1 MLKKIFANFT
11 LLLVLL
17 FAFSWRN
24 SVADVPEGNLDGQ
37 SGTFEKLVVTKG
49 SVAINLDLD
58 RLNGKGSEASEAKRE
73 TLRFDVSPNS
83 FFTIRVLNDVLR
95 GPEPGSLPLLGQNA
109 AILPEPLNS
118 SAGQLVLEQ
127 IASTEPHDLV
137 VRDGK
142 TGFVFFNVEGHVYQY
157 EGATRSLKIE
167 GGRLMMS
174 PDFAAKVGRPA
185 DAGAKV
191 GEISINANVFP
202 IQVTTLVNG
211 AARSTSLPA
220 GSDPAG
226 GLVPGPDII
235 TGDLAQLQQV
245 SGSTVGTQ
253 VALTCAPT
261 SCNKGDVPIN
271 FFALPNTD
279 HPVIMQ
285 SLYRVSGGASNTE
298 RFEQIGEGWAKHAFG
313 ADQFEVCSANCQ
325 PYPDQTRLG
334 QNCSDTYSASTGA
347 LFTQLGSRAWINPFT
362 GAFPSTSTSPNNHT
376 GHTHN
381 GVAHRL
387 TVEMADLNTTLNA
400 GATYYAE
407 VQYVA
412 PHEYTWC
419 QSHPGQ
425 CNMYNNATYRRFNVS
440 GTTSFTFNTTGAGGA
455 VRTSPAINA
464 WPGATV
470 VPVEPEAGVDGRAFI
485 AYKIS
490 GPTSGVWHYE
500 YVIYNQNLDR
510 AVQSLSIPL
519 GCQASVSNIGF
530 RAPQHS
536 PGFANDGTVGNTG
549 YSNTPWTPVQTA
561 SDVTWS
567 TQTFAEN
574 QNANAV
580 RWSTS
585 YTFRFD
591 SNQPP
596 QPANA
601 TIGFFKTGAPMTV
614 AIQAPAP
621 DAICGGGTPTPT
633 PAPTAT
639 PVPTGTPSPG
649 GTATPT
655 PNPTA
660 TATPGPG
667 ASQALNLSTRL
678 RVQTGDSVGIAG
690 FIITGTSPRSVLI
703 RGMGPSLTGAGVPNA
718 LADPVLELH
727 GPSGFTTMVNDNW
740 RDSSCFSFGDI
751 GLAPS
756 NDLESTI
763 CATLAPGAY
772 TAIVSGKNNT
782 SGVALVEVYDTS
794 GAGGSSKLANIST
807 RGFVSTGADIVIA
820 GFQLGGGVG
829 NDRIVAR
836 GIGPSLT
843 GVGVPNA
850 LANPMLELRDNNG
863 TVLASN
869 NNWQDDSIQAAE
881 LTAAGLAPA
890 NQLESGIAATLPPGP
905 YTALLSGVNNGTGLG
920 LVEIYDR
927 GAP

>member
-1 MLKKIFANFT
+1 MLRKILASFT
-11 LLLVLL
+11 LVLVLL
-17 FAFSWRN
+17 LALSWRN
-24 SVADVPEGNLDGQ
+24 SMARVPEGNLNGQ
-37 SGTFEKLVVTKG
+37 TGTFEKMVVTKG

-58 RLNGKGSEASEAKRE
+58 RLNGKGSEAAESKRE
-73 TLRFDVSPNS
+73 TLRFEVAPNS
-83 FFTIRVLNDVLR
+83 FFTIKVFNDVLR
-95 GPEPGSLPLLGQNA
+95 GPEPGSMPLLGQNST
-109 AILPEPLNS
+109 ILPEPLNS
-118 SAGQLVLEQ
+118 SSGQLVVEK
-127 IASTEPHDLV
+127 IAPNESNDLV
-137 VRDGK
+137 VREGK
-142 TGFVFFNVEGHVYQY
+142 TGFVFFTVEGHLY
-157 EGATRSLKIE
+157 EYEAATRSLKIQ
-167 GGRLMMS
+167 GGRLLMS
-174 PDFAAKVGRPA
+174 PEYAAKAGRPA
-185 DAGAKV
+185 DAGAKM
-191 GEISINANVFP
+191 GEISIDTNVFP

-211 AARSTSLPA
+211 VARSTSLP
-220 GSDPAG
+220 SQHDPSQAF
-226 GLVPGPDII
+226 VPGPDVI

-261 SCNKGDVPIN
+261 SCNNGDTPIN
-271 FFALPNTD
+271 FFQLPNTD

-285 SLYRVSGGASNTE
+285 SLYRVSGGSSNTE
-298 RFEQIGEGWAKHAFG
+298 RFEQIGAGWAKHAFG

-325 PYPDQTRLG
+325 PYPDQTKLG
-334 QNCSDTYSASTGA
+334 PACSDTYAPSTGA

-362 GAFPSTSTSPNNHT
+362 GAFPSTANSHS

-387 TVEMADLNTTLNA
+387 TVEMADLNTTMNP
-400 GATYYAE
+400 GATYYGE

-425 CNMYNNATYRRFNVS
+425 CNMYNNASYRRFSVS
-440 GTTSFTFNTTGAGGA
+440 GTTSFTFSA
-455 VRTSPAINA
+455 VGSTVRLLPAVNA

-470 VPVEPEAGVDGRAFI
+470 VPIEPEPGADGRAFI
-485 AYKIS
+485 AYKVS

-510 AVQSLSIPL
+510 AVQSFSVPL
-519 GCQASVSNIGF
+519 GCLATVNNLGF
-530 RAPQHS
+530 RAPQNT
-536 PGFANDGTVGNTG
+536 PGFLNDGTMNNAG

-561 SDVTWS
+561 NDVTWS
-567 TQTFAEN
+567 TETFAQN

-596 QPANA
+596 QSANA

-621 DAICGGGTPTPT
+621 DATCGGSTPTPT

-639 PVPTGTPSPG
+639 ATATPVPTATPSPG

-660 TATPGPG
+660 TPIPGPG

-678 RVQTGDSVGIAG
+678 NVQTGDKVGIAG
-690 FIITGTSPRSVLI
+690 FIVTGTSLKSVLI
-703 RGMGPSLTGAGVPNA
+703 RGLGPSLSGSGIPNP
-718 LADPVLELH
+718 LADPMLELH
-727 GPSGFTTMVNDNW
+727 GSGGFATMTNDNFS
-740 RDSSCFSFGDI
+740 DSSC
-751 GLAPS
+751 APNPLHPPNS
-756 NDLESTI
+756 LESTI
-763 CATLAPGAY
+763 CATLPPGAY
-772 TAIVSGKNNT
+772 TAIIKGKNN
-782 SGVALVEVYDTS
+782 GVGVGVVEVYDYDQS
-794 GAGGSSKLANIST
+794 LPSKLANIST

-820 GFQLGGGVG
+820 GFQLGGGGG

-843 GVGVPNA
+843 GFGVPDA
-850 LANPMLELRDNNG
+850 LANPRLELRNSDGALLVANND
-863 TVLASN
+863 
-869 NNWQDDSIQAAE
+869 WQDDSAQAAE
-881 LTAAGLAPA
+881 LIAAGLAPT
-890 NQLESGIAATLPPGP
+890 NPLESGIAATLPPGA
-905 YTALLSGVNNGTGLG
+905 YTALLSGLNSGTGLG